1 MPVPTIQTSYVGVPQ
16 EDVDTLREAL
26 SFLGVEENTKF
37 WKECVVAIITQHRMG
52 HVIAWPP
59 QFVLQNRSE
68 EYVELKLDQTR
79 RYLEESTKE
88 EKNSKQTRA
97 RRR

>member
-26 SFLGVEENTKF
+26 AFLGIQENTKF
-37 WKECVVAIITQHRMG
+37 WAECVVALITQHRMG

-59 QFVLQNRSE
+59 QFVLQNRSND
-68 EYVELKLDQTR
+68 YVEMKLDQTK
-79 RYLEESTKE
+79 RYLEEQSKE
-88 EKNSKQTRA
+88 EKAKQTRA
-97 RRR
+97 KRR